1 MKVNI
6 SSVKKELGSR
16 QPFTFEFDAADLF
29 EKDETTWIYGS
40 VRVEGFVVNTGK
52 TLEVQGLVKA
62 VAELSCNRCL
72 VAFQSDFE
80 IPFRESCRQ
89 DGADQEQAE
98 DSLLYCTGDEIELSE
113 LVREAVVLAEPLK
126 AVCRENCKGL
136 CSRCGVNLN
145 ISSCKCEQNVID
157 PRLAALEQ
165 LLRKD

>member
-29 EKDETTWIYGS
+29 EKDETTWIHGI
-40 VRVEGFVVNTGK
+40 VRVVGFIVNTGK
-52 TLEVQGLVKA
+52 TLEVEGKVMA
-62 VAELSCNRCL
+62 MAELNCNRCL
-72 VAFQSDFE
+72 ASFQSNYE
-80 IPFRESCRQ
+80 IPFHESCRQ
-89 DGADQEQAE
+89 DNSDEDQPE
-98 DSLLYCTGDEIELSE
+98 DFLLYCAGDEIELSE

-126 AVCRENCKGL
+126 AVCREDCKGL

-145 ISSCKCEQNVID
+145 ISSCKCEQNIID
-157 PRLAALEQ
+157 PRFAALEQ